1 MVPRNVMSLAGLALP
16 GRAEVENLVADS
28 AMPSAL
34 TTKQCPMLKELCYS
48 LPSDKPSLHT
58 DKKNV
63 EIYCN
68 IYACSSLRAA
78 NATSL
83 STRNVELLLFPT
95 TKAAMASPMLPLRCA
110 SDEISWPGLAISALL
125 R

>member
-1 MVPRNVMSLAGLALP
+1 MSLAGLALP

-48 LPSDKPSLHT
+48 LLSDKPSLHT

-63 EIYCN
+63 EIHCN

-83 STRNVELLLFPT
+83 STRSVELLLFP